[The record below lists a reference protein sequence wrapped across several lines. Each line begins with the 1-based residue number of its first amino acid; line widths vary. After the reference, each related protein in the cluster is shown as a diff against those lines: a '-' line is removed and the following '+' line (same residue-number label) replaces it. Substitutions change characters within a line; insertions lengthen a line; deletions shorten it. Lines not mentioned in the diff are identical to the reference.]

1 MSSPS
6 VRDRAVVIDQAFAT
20 LQRWG
25 LRLVVLAAA
34 VYVLGW
40 AVGHLWMV
48 FFPISL
54 ALLVATVLSPP
65 VSWLRRHRVPSA
77 LAAALVMLGF
87 LGVVVTTIALLTPQV
102 AGQAPAIASEASN
115 GLQRV
120 RDWLTDGPLQLSEGQ
135 ITRAIAAV
143 QDRLQDSAAAISSG
157 IFSTISA
164 ATNAVINLVLVLML
178 SFFFIKDGH
187 RFLPWLATLGGRR
200 AGEHVTELLGRV
212 WNTLGGFIRTQ
223 GLVALIDA
231 IIIGTGLAILGVPL
245 AIPLAVITF
254 FGGFIPII
262 GAFASGILAVLVT
275 LVTNDFQDAVIAALI
290 VVAVQQIEG
299 NVLSPWLQ
307 GKNMNLHA
315 GVVLM
320 SVTAGGTLFGVTGAF
335 LAVPVAAAAAELFRY
350 LTEQVARAVDPDAP
364 PEDAHAAELLAEGR
378 TIEDVDP
385 EELAPGSG
393 TA

>member
-1 MSSPS
+1 MSSPT
-6 VRDRAVVIDQAFAT
+6 VRDRAVVIDQAFAV

-25 LRLVVLAAA
+25 LRLVVLAAS

-40 AVGHLWMV
+40 IIGHLWMV
-48 FFPISL
+48 FFPISI
-54 ALLVATVLSPP
+54 ALLVATVLAPP
-65 VSWLRRHRVPSA
+65 VTWLRSRKVPSA
-77 LAAALVMLGF
+77 LAAALVMLTF
-87 LGVVVTTIALLTPQV
+87 LGVVVGLVALLTPQV

-120 RDWLTDGPLQLSEGQ
+120 RDWLTGGPLQLSDGQ

-164 ATNAVINLVLVLML
+164 ATNAVLNLVLVLML
-178 SFFFIKDGH
+178 TFFFIKDGH
-187 RFLPWLATLGGRR
+187 RFLPWLGTLGGRR

-231 IIIGTGLAILGVPL
+231 VIIGIGLAILGVPL

-290 VVAVQQIEG
+290 VLAVQQIEG

-307 GKNMNLHA
+307 GKNMKLHA

-350 LTEQVARAVDPDAP
+350 VNERIDAGVQPPAP
-364 PEDAHAAELLAEGR
+364 PEDAHVAELLAEGR
-378 TIEDVDP
+378 TLDDVPASTP
-385 EELAPGSG
+385 EQRG
-393 TA
+393 